1 MHLEEEMAAH
11 SSILPGQSHGHRSLA
26 SYSPWGHK
34 ESLSTHATCQSR
46 SSQRNL
52 QVSNSS
58 TRELL
63 HMLLLGPHAKVPELE
78 MLGMVEALKMSPA
91 DGDTCPGARARVAPL
106 EGLIQMCV
114 CVCVCALSHFSRVQL
129 CDPMDVAHQSP
140 LFIRSSR
147 QEY

>member
-1 MHLEEEMAAH
+1 MEEETAAH
-11 SSILPGQSHGHRSLA
+11 SSILPGQSHGHRSLE

-63 HMLLLGPHAKVPELE
+63 HMLLLGPHAKVPESE
-78 MLGMVEALKMSPA
+78 MRGLAEALKMSPA
-91 DGDTCPGARARVAPL
+91 DGDMCPGASARAAPL
-106 EGLIQMCV
+106 ERLENMCV
-114 CVCVCALSHFSRVQL
+114 CVCVCVCVVCTEPL
-129 CDPMDVAHQSP
+129 QSCP
-140 LFIRSSR
+140 TLRPYGCSPPVSSVH
-147 QEY
+147 

>member
-1 MHLEEEMAAH
+1 MAMN
-11 SSILPGQSHGHRSLA
+11 SSILAGKPHGQSSLA

-63 HMLLLGPHAKVPELE
+63 HMLLLGPHAKVPESE

-91 DGDTCPGARARVAPL
+91 DGDTCPGARAMVAPL

-114 CVCVCALSHFSRVQL
+114 CVCVCALSHFSRAQL